1 MLIVSQYYWPE
12 SFRINDVAKTLVEK
26 GIEVEVLTGKPNYP
40 RGIIFDGYRTWGCQN
55 ETHNGIRINRIPLIP
70 RNSGGLRLALNYLF
84 FVLSGVFFAPW
95 LLRGRKFDVIVVH
108 GMSPILQAIPAIF
121 LGWIKGCA
129 VVIWVQDLWPESLS
143 ATGYVKNKFILK
155 LVEQVVRFIYHRV
168 DLLLVQSEA
177 FISPVSALASGTPV
191 KYYPNSV
198 DESFSA
204 PATVAIPDV
213 PGLGQ
218 KFSVMFAGNIG
229 TAQAVEVIV
238 EAANLLKD
246 HSDIQFVVLGDGS
259 RRDWMLKEVIRRNL
273 SNLHMPGRFPVET
286 MPGLLQ
292 KASVLL
298 VTLADQEIFAATVP
312 NKIQAYLATGRP
324 IIACLRGEGSRLVA
338 EAKAGL
344 AVPAEDPAALADAVL
359 KFHGM
364 SVVEREQMG
373 RQGKAYYR
381 THFNH
386 DHLVEQLIEHL
397 RNVSQEREY
406 VG

>member
-1 MLIVSQYYWPE
+1 
-12 SFRINDVAKTLVEK
+12 
-26 GIEVEVLTGKPNYP
+26 
-40 RGIIFDGYRTWGCQN
+40 
-55 ETHNGIRINRIPLIP
+55 
-70 RNSGGLRLALNYLF
+70 
-84 FVLSGVFFAPW
+84 
-95 LLRGRKFDVIVVH
+95 
-108 GMSPILQAIPAIF
+108 
-121 LGWIKGCA
+121 
-129 VVIWVQDLWPESLS
+129 
-143 ATGYVKNKFILK
+143 
-155 LVEQVVRFIYHRV
+155 
-168 DLLLVQSEA
+168 
-177 FISPVSALASGTPV
+177 
-191 KYYPNSV
+191 
-198 DESFSA
+198 
-204 PATVAIPDV
+204 
-213 PGLGQ
+213 
-218 KFSVMFAGNIG
+218 
-229 TAQAVEVIV
+229 
-238 EAANLLKD
+238 
-246 HSDIQFVVLGDGS
+246 
-259 RRDWMLKEVIRRNL
+259 
-273 SNLHMPGRFPVET
+273 